1 MEEELK
7 KVIEG
12 FNKRSQV
19 ELVTENFIIKDN
31 LLKFQNDTVQISN
44 ISQIFAGKNQL
55 KFSMSHIILGIISVI
70 AFFSVEFPFIK
81 GVGFIGIVITFF
93 IGYVVYKKYLA
104 SKFLLKF
111 FMNSGN
117 SYIVPFSDEIFL
129 TDVRDVVETSILK
142 GDVDFAINVGDRII
156 MSGNNQVI
164 TGDNNNMNTGIQ
176 KDVQVHSNNEID
188 NSSFS
193 MDIRD
198 SQIQGSNVGSNNELK
213 SVGADFDWTMLESEF
228 KKVLG
233 QLKIEST
240 LKEASEEALAIIKEK
255 NESKFKGFIQKYSAV
270 FTSDFFKNTASGLL
284 VQWISKTCGI
294 G

>member
-7 KVIEG
+7 RVIEG

-31 LLKFQNDTVQISN
+31 LLKFQNVTVQISN
-44 ISQIFAGKNQL
+44 ISQIFAGKNKL

-81 GVGFIGIVITFF
+81 VVGFIGIVITFF

-142 GDVDFAINVGDRII
+142 GDVDFAVNVGDRII

-164 TGDNNNMNTGIQ
+164 TGDNNNLNTGIQ

-188 NSSFS
+188 QSSFS
-193 MDIRD
+193 MDIHD
-198 SQIQGSNVGSNNELK
+198 SQIQGSNFGSNNELN

-240 LKEASEEALAIIKEK
+240 LKEASEEALVIIKEK
-255 NESKFKGFIQKYSAV
+255 NESKFKGFIQTYSSV